1 MSIIMVGSWLF
12 TLNDGNFPKC
22 RGHAT
27 TDKHAVCE
35 IDKVRDQSHK
45 LFMRLNSKVIEKI
58 LFTIIAYFYF
68 FYIFFLFLQILII
81 DHLR

>member
-12 TLNDGNFPKC
+12 TITTGIFRNVE
-22 RGHAT
+22 AT
-27 TDKHAVCE
+27 TDKHAVRE

-68 FYIFFLFLQILII
+68 FYIFFCFC
-81 DHLR
+81 RY